1 MDGVQWH
8 LYIYYSNGRKKLTIE
23 GSNDYPY
30 NFEELLELFRV
41 SDDKEDYIQNMVKEF
56 VEDLGATCYRQGVEW
71 RGFQVYIPQYEN
83 NPCIGL
89 PLVILQKGKEVRLS
103 TPEEAEAYLKKE
115 QQRKKHAIVKF
126 VGDEEE
132 YFIGKYCADA
142 EWLFCNACQEA
153 GNHQCNRPKIPMFVR
168 NKEYKAYFL
177 DYCQGVRDVL
187 EVETE
192 LGTVETFIPLSDF
205 KIVSDEFDVLNE
217 KYAIVVCLNAD
228 NRNDL
233 TEGKRYK
240 ALRKNEHG
248 LYILDDSSDCYYYSK
263 ELFEIIEDKDGIL
276 NDNI

>member
-1 MDGVQWH
+1 
-8 LYIYYSNGRKKLTIE
+8 
-23 GSNDYPY
+23 
-30 NFEELLELFRV
+30 
-41 SDDKEDYIQNMVKEF
+41 MVEAF
-56 VEDLGATCYRQGVEW
+56 VEDLGATCYRQGMEW

-83 NPCIGL
+83 NPYIGL

-103 TPEEAEAYLKKE
+103 TPEEAKAYLEEE
-115 QQRKKHAIVKF
+115 QQTKKYAIVKF

-132 YFIGKYCADA
+132 YLIGEYCAGE
-142 EWLFCNACQEA
+142 EWLFCKACQEM
-153 GNHQCNRPKIPMFVR
+153 GNHKCNRPKIPMFVR

-205 KIVSDEFDVLNE
+205 KIVSDEFDILNE
-217 KYAIVVCLNAD
+217 KHAIVVCLNAD
-228 NRNDL
+228 NQKDL

-240 ALRKNEHG
+240 ALKKREG
-248 LYILDDSSDCYYYSK
+248 QLYILDDSSDCYYYPK